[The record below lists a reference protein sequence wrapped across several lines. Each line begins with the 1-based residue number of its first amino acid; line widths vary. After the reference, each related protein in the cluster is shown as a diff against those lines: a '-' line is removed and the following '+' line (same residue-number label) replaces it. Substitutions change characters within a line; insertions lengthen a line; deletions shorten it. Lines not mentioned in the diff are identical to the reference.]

1 MGLSSEAS
9 HTGKS
14 GRNIDDSDSYSGTGR
29 TARGRPAALSQ
40 PEPGNPASA
49 TPELIADR
57 YEVLSRLGGG
67 ELSEVYR
74 VRDQIGN
81 RILALKTTRPGV
93 SREEELGLNRE
104 FYHLSRFN
112 HPGIIAVRDFGTSSD
127 GRHYFTMEF
136 FDGKPVNEFFARG
149 TTPDASA
156 GQRWT
161 DGGSLDDLTAVMV
174 QVLQALDTIHC
185 QGLLHCDIK
194 PQNILVAREMTPE
207 TSSGSGILPF
217 PRVRAKLL
225 DFGFAERFALSNSR
239 EARGTLGYIAPEVF
253 KGTGVDARS
262 DIYSLGMVVYET
274 LTGNGPS
281 HARDLLSWLRL
292 QHSGKLPRPR
302 DCGVELPAKFEEV
315 LWQMVQDAKEE
326 RPHSCLEIIER
337 LTEGNYEVR
346 TPAED
351 SSSVE
356 HAPALDGPQ
365 NYLLASG
372 FVGRSE
378 FLGKLSGLLDGAAQA
393 QGSLVFVSGER
404 GVGKS
409 RLVTEFKFLAQL
421 EGATV
426 YPFTPASLGARPQSL
441 LESIIRYLKDYHR
454 IDATTGI
461 EGAGPAPESGNPG
474 IQESS
479 PRALEPFVT
488 AELSPEQHL
497 GEAEKFRL
505 FETVAGYLRQVA
517 RGETSTGIR
526 ESRNPG
532 IEPLNPRTPE
542 PLNPLSAVS
551 HSFLLLVDDFELFD
565 PTSLEFLRY
574 LVSSVEHE
582 RIMVVVAGL
591 NERRLLELVS
601 EFKVKPYVQ
610 HFALPNLNLT
620 ETRELTSS
628 VLGDIPQLEELTH
641 WLQASTGGNPL
652 FVTEAIYSLIDKGIL
667 KLSASRW
674 TAEVEELQNFK
685 VPETV
690 AEVIKRRLKRLAPD
704 EMEIL
709 RIGAISGAPLTVEFM
724 RVVLGYDERQLF
736 SAVSRL
742 KAMGLMRP
750 HVGDTASSL
759 ILSSKMLE
767 SVVIETVGIAER
779 RESHRRV
786 ALALELLHPD
796 DQERLIFDLAH
807 HYTQAGMK
815 DRAYSYSLKAGE
827 RALGYHIT
835 EQALT
840 YFETAHANAP
850 ATLTT
855 RERLALIERL
865 GGLRE
870 TLGRYREAI
879 DIYMQ
884 GISLIVS
891 DKQLAKSADLMP
903 GYLRAIGLVHQKQD
917 KHAEALQYF
926 DQAAALRKGKADTLT
941 IDLLNDMGWSHTAQG
956 AFARAEKLYAQ
967 ALELAGS
974 REIKES
980 GNQGIK
986 GSPLESSNPRI
997 RESFSSATTV
1007 RTRYYMA
1014 VLAWYQGETES
1025 ALELVQ
1031 QVIREYEDH
1040 IGEPTGVGSLSHLTQ
1055 FAATL
1060 FWSQGRPDQA
1070 RELYEKLLPLQRRS
1084 NDVFYLLST
1093 LVGIAMIQQDAS
1105 EWEGATRNLREAYD
1119 IAERIG
1125 DQSDMIGILNN
1136 LGIIREDLGF
1146 WDEAQEHYSRSQKL
1160 AVEKSSE
1167 LSLVAV
1173 LGNQAALAN
1182 RRGEFDEAE
1191 RLLRDAQTIV
1201 AHVQQ
1206 KAFAQALEME
1216 QARLELRRD
1225 RVSLARQ
1232 HIVRAYQLNHAL
1244 QDRRQRPELRL
1255 VAAKVHVHAGEPE
1268 KALVTLRPLFQTGVK
1283 ESRNRGIEPSSPRI
1297 LESSNPSPAT
1307 KTLLMAERIQGNALS
1322 ALERQPDAVAALRRS
1337 VQHARELHL
1346 PYELGRS
1353 LFSLATVLTTI
1364 KQPESIFRFK
1374 PSVAMRS
1381 LTEQDLADAQQHLR
1395 EAKEIFHRLGAK
1407 FDLQRTEELDERLTQ
1422 LVSSSDVQSRHQ
1434 SEYLRFFY
1442 ELTEIINLGLDK
1454 EDFMDRI
1461 LDLVIEVTGAERGLL
1476 FLVQNDRLI
1485 TAAARSIDHSTLQDA
1500 QSISRSLLK
1509 QVKRKAEPV
1518 MTADALTDARFSASD
1533 SVSLNKIRSM
1543 LCVPLVTANHVV
1555 GMIYLDSRVNAH
1567 LFWEEDKSLLISV
1580 ANLLAATIDKSL
1592 AFMKIQEDISTF
1604 REEILT
1610 DAASGYLLGKS
1621 PAMREVYQMIER
1633 IAGTDTTVLILGD
1646 TGSGKSV
1653 LARLIHNTGKRK
1665 AQRFVSINAGT
1676 LPETLFE
1683 SELFGHIKGAF
1694 TGAVRDKEGLFETAE
1709 GGTVFLDEIANTS
1722 PAIQAK
1728 LLQAIEEKIIRRVG
1742 DVENRTVDVR
1752 MICATNRDLAEEV
1765 RLGRFREDLYYRMNV
1780 FTITVPPLS
1789 RRAPDIPHLAGYF
1802 LRRYSKELNKPILGF
1817 EEDAVTLM
1825 KQYPW
1830 PGNVR
1835 ELQNVVERA
1844 SIMCQKRKISAIDLG
1859 LKPLQTTVAPTSA
1872 PETRTGPAAASEPE
1886 PKPAPRVR
1894 SLQRDEV
1901 VQALIQTGGNVSE
1914 AAKVLNT
1921 HRRQVQRLM
1930 RRHGINKDNLG

>member
-1 MGLSSEAS
+1 MGLRHGTSRPE
-9 HTGKS
+9 KS
-14 GRNIDDSDSYSGTGR
+14 GHSIDVSAQVGNGAGAQTGPESSPGDR
-29 TARGRPAALSQ
+29 TS
-40 PEPGNPASA
+40 EI
-49 TPELIADR
+49 PELIADR
-57 YEVLSRLGGG
+57 YEVLSLLGGG

-93 SREEELGLNRE
+93 SREEELSLNRE

-112 HPGIIAVRDFGTSSD
+112 HPGIIAVRDFGTSSS

-136 FDGKPVNEFFARG
+136 FDGKPIDEFFRVRG
-149 TTPDASA
+149 ADRGQSVTTS
-156 GQRWT
+156 WT
-161 DGGSLDDLTAVMV
+161 VDGRVLEDLTAAMI

-194 PQNILVAREMTPE
+194 PQNILVAREPE
-207 TSSGSGILPF
+207 PGAAEQESGILPF

-281 HARDLLSWLRL
+281 HARDLLSWLRV
-292 QHSGKLPRPR
+292 QHAGKLPRPR
-302 DCGVELPAKFEEV
+302 DCGVELPEEFEEV
-315 LWQMVQDAKEE
+315 LWEMIRDRKEE
-326 RPHSCLEIIER
+326 RPHSCLEIVER
-337 LTEGNYEVR
+337 LTGGRADTQVR
-346 TPAED
+346 TQVRPYADAGRDERQAL
-351 SSSVE
+351 SVE
-356 HAPALDGPQ
+356 RDASEGPR

-378 FLGKLSGLLDGAAQA
+378 FLGKLSSLLDGAAQG
-393 QGSLVFVSGER
+393 QGGLVFVSGER

-441 LESIIRYLKDYHR
+441 LESLIRYLKDYYR
-454 IDATTGI
+454 IDAIAGM
-461 EGAGPAPESGNPG
+461 EGNALPAGRPAPDAGRGER
-474 IQESS
+474 Q
-479 PRALEPFVT
+479 ALSIERD
-488 AELSPEQHL
+488 ASELSPEQHL

-517 RGETSTGIR
+517 RGEAGGR
-526 ESRNPG
+526 LAPDAGRDER
-532 IEPLNPRTPE
+532 RA
-542 PLNPLSAVS
+542 LSVERDASSVT

-574 LVSSVEHE
+574 LASSVEHE
-582 RIMVVVAGL
+582 RFVVVVAGL

-601 EFKVKPYVQ
+601 EFKGKPYVQ
-610 HFALPNLNLT
+610 HLALPNLSPA
-620 ETRELTSS
+620 ETRELTGS
-628 VLGDIPQLEELTH
+628 VLGSIPQLEELAT
-641 WLQASTGGNPL
+641 WLQTSTGGNPL

-667 KLSASRW
+667 KLGASRW
-674 TAEVEELQNFK
+674 TAEVEELQRFK

-709 RIGAISGAPLTVEFM
+709 RIGAVSGAPVTVEFL

-736 SAVSRL
+736 NAVSRL
-742 KAMGLMRP
+742 KAMGLMRS
-750 HVGDTASSL
+750 GDAAGSL

-767 SVVIETVGIAER
+767 SVIIETVGVAER
-779 RESHRRV
+779 RECHRRV

-796 DQERLIFDLAH
+796 AQERLIFDLAH

-815 DRAYSYSLKAGE
+815 DRAYNYSLKAGE
-827 RALGYHIT
+827 RALEYHIT

-840 YFETAHANAP
+840 YFETAYANAP
-850 ATLTT
+850 GTLTT
-855 RERLALIERL
+855 RERLSLIERL
-865 GGLRE
+865 GSLRE
-870 TLGRYREAI
+870 TAGQYREAI

-884 GISLIVS
+884 GISLIVA
-891 DKQLAKSADLMP
+891 DKDSGKAADLMP

-917 KHAEALQYF
+917 RHAEALQYF
-926 DQAAALRKGKADTLT
+926 EQAAALRKGKVDALT
-941 IDLLNDMGWSHTAQG
+941 IDLLNDMGWSHAAQG
-956 AFARAEKLYAQ
+956 AFARAEKLYTQ
-967 ALELAGS
+967 AMEIAMALDAPGLTHDAGLG
-974 REIKES
+974 S
-980 GNQGIK
+980 GVGRDASGVVRPHPADK
-986 GSPLESSNPRI
+986 
-997 RESFSSATTV
+997 TV

-1014 VLAWYQGETES
+1014 VLAWYQGQTEL

-1031 QVIREYEDH
+1031 QVIRKYEDH
-1040 IGEPTGVGSLSHLTQ
+1040 IGEPSGVGSLSHLTQ

-1060 FWSQGRPDQA
+1060 FWSQGQSDQA
-1070 RELYEKLLPLQRRS
+1070 RELYEKLLPMQRRS

-1105 EWEGATRNLREAYD
+1105 DWDGATRNLREAFD

-1136 LGIIREDLGF
+1136 LGIIQEELGF
-1146 WDEAQEHYSRSQKL
+1146 WDEAQEYYSRSQKS
-1160 AVEKSSE
+1160 AVEKNSE

-1182 RRGEFDEAE
+1182 KRGEFDEAE

-1206 KAFAQALEME
+1206 RGFAQALEIE

-1232 HIVRAYQLNHAL
+1232 HIVKAYQLNRAL
-1244 QDRRQRPELRL
+1244 HDRRQRPELRL
-1255 VAAKVHVHAGEPE
+1255 VAAEVHIHTGEPE
-1268 KALVTLRPLFQTGVK
+1268 KTLVTLRSLFQTGSTAVAA
-1283 ESRNRGIEPSSPRI
+1283 RSPQ
-1297 LESSNPSPAT
+1297 SAT
-1307 KTLLMAERIQGNALS
+1307 KTLLTAERIQGNALG
-1322 ALERQPDAVAALRRS
+1322 ALGRQPDAVAALRRS
-1337 VQHARELHL
+1337 IQHARELRL

-1364 KQPESIFRFK
+1364 KQPEAIFRFK
-1374 PSVAMRS
+1374 PSVALRS
-1381 LTEQDLADAQQHLR
+1381 LSEQDLTDAREHLR
-1395 EAKEIFHRLGAK
+1395 ETKEIFQRVGAK
-1407 FDLQRTEELDERLTQ
+1407 FDLQQTEELDERLTQ

-1442 ELTEIINLGLDK
+1442 ELTEIVNLGLDK

-1509 QVKRKAEPV
+1509 QVKRKAEPI

-1533 SVSLNKIRSM
+1533 SVLLNKIRSM
-1543 LCVPLVTANHVV
+1543 LCVPLVTANRVV

-1567 LFWEEDKSLLISV
+1567 LFWEDDKSLLISV

-1592 AFMKIQEDISTF
+1592 AFLKIQEDISTF

-1633 IAGTDTTVLILGD
+1633 IAGTDCTVLILGD

-1653 LARLIHNTGKRK
+1653 LARLIHNTSRRK

-1722 PAIQAK
+1722 MAIQAK
-1728 LLQAIEEKIIRRVG
+1728 LLQAIEEKVIRRVG
-1742 DVENRTVDVR
+1742 DVENRNVDVR
-1752 MICATNRDLAEEV
+1752 MICATNKDLAEEV

-1780 FTITVPPLS
+1780 FAITVPPLS

-1802 LRRYSKELNKPILGF
+1802 LRRYSKELNKPIVGF
-1817 EEDAVTLM
+1817 EEDAVAVM
-1825 KQYPW
+1825 KQHAW

-1844 SIMCQKRKISAIDLG
+1844 TIMCQKRKIGANDLG
-1859 LKPLQTTVAPTSA
+1859 LKPSQTTVTPASAIEIRTEAAAA
-1872 PETRTGPAAASEPE
+1872 PEPE
-1886 PKPAPRVR
+1886 SKPGRR
-1894 SLQRDEV
+1894 IHSLQRGEV

-1914 AAKVLNT
+1914 AAKVLST
-1921 HRRQVQRLM
+1921 HRRQVQRLI
-1930 RRHGINKDNLG
+1930 RRYGINKDNLE

>member
-1 MGLSSEAS
+1 LPVNGS
-9 HTGKS
+9 
-14 GRNIDDSDSYSGTGR
+14 
-29 TARGRPAALSQ
+29 
-40 PEPGNPASA
+40 ASA
-49 TPELIADR
+49 AFGSELIADR
-57 YEVLSRLGGG
+57 YEVIERLGGG
-67 ELSEVYR
+67 EISEVYK
-74 VRDQIGN
+74 VRDQIAN
-81 RILALKTTRPGV
+81 RTLALKTTRPGV
-93 SREEELGLNRE
+93 SREEELGLSRE

-112 HPGIIAVRDFGTSSD
+112 HPSVVSVRDFGTSSD

-136 FDGKPVNEFFARG
+136 FEGRPINEYFGAEGR
-149 TTPDASA
+149 PELNDALLEDLSA
-156 GQRWT
+156 
-161 DGGSLDDLTAVMV
+161 AMI

-194 PQNILVAREMTPE
+194 PQNILVAREARSNGEVPGFPNSE
-207 TSSGSGILPF
+207 LPF

-262 DIYSLGMVVYET
+262 DIYSLGMVVYEL
-274 LTGNGPS
+274 LTGKGPS
-281 HARDLLSWLRL
+281 EAKDLLSWLRL
-292 QHSGKLPRPR
+292 QHSGRLPRPS
-302 DCGVELPAKFEEV
+302 DCGVILPARFEDV
-315 LWQMVQDAKEE
+315 LWRMIQSRKED
-326 RPHSCLEIIER
+326 RPHSCLEIVEALSPATGVR
-337 LTEGNYEVR
+337 L
-346 TPAED
+346 TPAESERATD
-351 SSSVE
+351 
-356 HAPALDGPQ
+356 DGAPQ

-372 FVGRSE
+372 FVGRSDYLSK
-378 FLGKLSGLLDGAAQA
+378 LGELLSGAAH
-393 QGSLVFVSGER
+393 GRGGLVFVSGER

-421 EGATV
+421 EGAMV

-441 LESIIRYLKDYHR
+441 LESLIRYLKSYHK
-454 IDATTGI
+454 IDVTVPDGDGARNGVSDSPAPPGGEKAASGSQRPTIGSQ
-461 EGAGPAPESGNPG
+461 GAG
-474 IQESS
+474 
-479 PRALEPFVT
+479 
-488 AELSPEQHL
+488 ELSPEQHL

-505 FETVAGYLRQVA
+505 FETVAGHLRRLA
-517 RGETSTGIR
+517 GS
-526 ESRNPG
+526 ESVR
-532 IEPLNPRTPE
+532 
-542 PLNPLSAVS
+542 
-551 HSFLLLVDDFELFD
+551 HSFLLLLDDFELFD
-565 PTSLEFLRY
+565 PTSLEFMRY

-591 NERRLLELVS
+591 NERRLLELIS
-601 EFKVKPYVQ
+601 EFKVKSFVQ
-610 HFALPNLNLT
+610 HFAVPNLSPE
-620 ETRELTSS
+620 ETRELTGS
-628 VLGDIPQLEELTH
+628 VLGPIPQLDDLSA
-641 WLQASTGGNPL
+641 WLHETTGGNPL
-652 FVTEAIYSLIDKGIL
+652 FVTEAVYSLIDRGIL
-667 KLSASRW
+667 RLSASRW
-674 TAEVEELQNFK
+674 SAEVGALQEFK

-709 RIGAISGAPLTVEFM
+709 RTGAISGTPLTVEFL

-750 HVGDTASSL
+750 YVGDTTSSL

-767 SVVIETVGIAER
+767 SVVIETVSVAER

-786 ALALELLHPD
+786 ALALELLYPD
-796 DQERLIFDLAH
+796 AQERLIFDLAH
-807 HYTQAGMK
+807 HYTQAGIRE
-815 DRAYSYSLKAGE
+815 RAYGYSLKAGE
-827 RALGYHIT
+827 RALEYHIT

-840 YFETAHANAP
+840 YFETAHASAP
-850 ATLTT
+850 ANLTT
-855 RERLALIERL
+855 RERLNLIERL
-865 GGLRE
+865 GTLRE

-879 DIYMQ
+879 DAHMQ
-884 GISLIVS
+884 GISLIVA
-891 DKQLAKSADLMP
+891 DKELVRDSNLMP
-903 GYLRAIGLVHQKQD
+903 RLLRGIGLVHQKQD

-926 DQAAALRKGKADTLT
+926 EQAAALLKGRNDALLM
-941 IDLLNDMGWSHTAQG
+941 DLLNDMGWSHCAQG
-956 AFARAEKLYAQ
+956 AYPRAEKLYSQ
-967 ALELAGS
+967 ALELAGNVHPAL
-974 REIKES
+974 
-980 GNQGIK
+980 GAD
-986 GSPLESSNPRI
+986 PRLL
-997 RESFSSATTV
+997 TV
-1007 RTRYYMA
+1007 RTRYYQA
-1014 VLAWYQGETES
+1014 VLAWYQNDTEH
-1025 ALELVQ
+1025 ALELVR
-1031 QVIREYEDH
+1031 QVIMEYEDR
-1040 IGEPTGVGSLSHLTQ
+1040 IGEPSGVGALSHLTQ

-1060 FWSQGRPDQA
+1060 FWSLNDPEQA
-1070 RELYEKLLPLQRRS
+1070 RELYEKLLPLQRKS

-1093 LVGIAMIQQDAS
+1093 LVGIALVEQDS
-1105 EWEGATRNLREAYD
+1105 SDWESATRNLREAYD

-1125 DQSDMIGILNN
+1125 DQADMIGILNN
-1136 LGIIREDLGF
+1136 LGTIQEELGF
-1146 WDEAQEHYSRSQKL
+1146 WDEAQEHYSRSQRI
-1160 AVEKSSE
+1160 AVEKGAE

-1173 LGNQAALAN
+1173 LGNLAALAN
-1182 RRGEFDEAE
+1182 KRGELDEAE
-1191 RLLRDAQTIV
+1191 RLLRDAQTV
-1201 AHVQQ
+1201 VGHVQQ

-1225 RVSLARQ
+1225 RLGLARQ
-1232 HIVRAYQLNHAL
+1232 HLIKAFQLNHVL

-1255 VAAKVHVHAGEPE
+1255 VAAKLHLHAGEPE
-1268 KALVTLRPLFQTGVK
+1268 KALVTLRPVF
-1283 ESRNRGIEPSSPRI
+1283 RDARPSGAGD
-1297 LESSNPSPAT
+1297 PSDARAS
-1307 KTLLMAERIQGNALS
+1307 KTMLTAERIQGSALS
-1322 ALERQPDAVAALRRS
+1322 QLGRQPDAVAALRRS
-1337 VQHARELHL
+1337 IAHARDLRI

-1353 LFSLATVLTTI
+1353 LFALATVLTTI
-1364 KQPESIFRFK
+1364 KQPEAIFRFK
-1374 PSVAMRS
+1374 PSVALRS
-1381 LTEQDLADAQQHLR
+1381 LNEQDLSDAQQFLR
-1395 EAKEIFHRLGAK
+1395 EARELFQRLGAK
-1407 FDLQRTEELDERLTQ
+1407 FELQRTEELAERLTQ

-1454 EDFMDRI
+1454 EDFMDRV
-1461 LDLVIEVTGAERGLL
+1461 LDLVIDVTGAERGLL

-1500 QSISRSLLK
+1500 HAISRSLLK

-1518 MTADALTDARFSASD
+1518 MTTDALTDARFNTSD
-1533 SVSLNKIRSM
+1533 SVVLNKIRSM
-1543 LCVPLVTANHVV
+1543 LCVPLVTGNRVV

-1633 IAGTDTTVLILGD
+1633 IAGTDCTVLILGD

-1653 LARLIHNTGKRK
+1653 LARLIHNTSRRK

-1722 PAIQAK
+1722 MAIQAK

-1742 DVENRTVDVR
+1742 DVENRNVDVR
-1752 MICATNRDLAEEV
+1752 MICATNKDLAEEV

-1802 LRRYSKELNKPILGF
+1802 LRRYSKELNKPIIGF
-1817 EEDAVTLM
+1817 EEDAIQFM

-1844 SIMCQKRKISAIDLG
+1844 TIMCQKRKISAADLG
-1859 LKPLQTTVAPTSA
+1859 LKLTEGSAMAVTLPGSPSGLA
-1872 PETRTGPAAASEPE
+1872 PENDSVPGAQDNESQPGR
-1886 PKPAPRVR
+1886 RVR
-1894 SLQRDEV
+1894 SLRREEV
-1901 VQALIQTGGNVSE
+1901 VQALIQTGGNVSD
-1914 AAKVLNT
+1914 AAKLLDT
-1921 HRRQVQRLM
+1921 HRRQIQRLM
-1930 RRHGINKDNLG
+1930 KRHNISKDNPE